1 MSWYQSMAGAE
12 IAVRARDARRIG
24 LSGVDAEDVG
34 VLHHAGEIGALLK
47 LGQVVGA
54 VDDRQ
59 IDALVAAPHGSTE
72 QVAVANRL
80 GSAVLSALAEQVEG
94 RVGAAMA
101 KVQPTPS
108 EGYQEFLK
116 WAERDGWEF
125 PVEQRAVEEEW
136 HGLSMLDGMGLT
148 VVPVTVASVPGKI
161 GGVAAAFVAW
171 LCGEALKSTSLD
183 LLEYRLEL
191 MGLPYSMFKDDE
203 IKRIAGMEGEAL
215 TTWANNLDVYEED
228 HMEWWVEQQGGLEP
242 FAWSMREFVV
252 KRHEW
257 TKKLARVRQ
266 GAQTRSEELAQISKQ
281 AKRCPPSPFREMVL
295 KACAVLEG
303 PCTRDYLEIAERG
316 SDFERLPGE
325 VSVVDIG
332 LDIGWE
338 DCVYQDH
345 HEGVMQGED
354 AAFLPLNMPHEA
366 MLALLTR
373 ITLCERLLLL
383 SAAMLEAPQACWSSR

>member
-1 MSWYQSMAGAE
+1 MAGAE
-12 IAVRARDARRIG
+12 IEVRARDARRIG

-34 VLHHAGEIGALLK
+34 VIHHAAEIGALLK

-54 VDDRQ
+54 VDDGQ

-80 GSAVLSALAEQVEG
+80 GSAVLSALAAEVEA
-94 RVGAAMA
+94 RVGAAME
-101 KVQPTPS
+101 KVQPTPP
-108 EGYQEFLK
+108 EGYWEFLR
-116 WAERDGWEF
+116 WAEKDGWEF

-136 HGLSMLDGMGLT
+136 HGLSMVDAMGVT
-148 VVPVTVASVPGKI
+148 VVPVPVASVEGKI
-161 GGVAAAFVAW
+161 GAVAAAFVAW
-171 LCGEALKSTSLD
+171 LCGEALKATSLD

-191 MGLPYSMFKDDE
+191 IGLPYCMFKDDE
-203 IKRIAGMEGEAL
+203 IKWIAALEGEAL
-215 TTWANNLDVYEED
+215 TTWAKSLDIYDED
-228 HMEWWVEQQGGLEP
+228 HLEWWVEQQGGMEG

-257 TKKLARVRQ
+257 AKKLARVSK
-266 GAQTRSEELAQISKQ
+266 GEQTRSEELGQIVKH

-325 VSVVDIG
+325 ATVVDIG
-332 LDIGWE
+332 LEIGWE
-338 DCVYQDH
+338 EQVYTDH

-354 AAFLPLNMPHEA
+354 AAFLPLNLPNEE

-383 SAAMLEAPQACWSSR
+383 SAAMLEAPQACWSGY